1 MNGLHGIHQA
11 AALDQL
17 ARDLYVNRMEYLGLP
32 ITLWPDV
39 PFNER
44 QIFVELSARTLRMM
58 CEPSA
63 GTTTDALFHL
73 ANALGR
79 AEITTGLRQTRRDN
93 VIGQIRPQ
101 GAA

>member
-1 MNGLHGIHQA
+1 MSLTSIHQA

-17 ARDLYVNRMEYLGLP
+17 ARDLCVNHAEYLGLEVVP
-32 ITLWPDV
+32 WPDV
-39 PFNER
+39 PFNLR
-44 QIFVELSARTLRMM
+44 QVYLELSARTLRMM

-79 AEITTGLRQTRRDN
+79 AEITTGLRQTRHDN
-93 VIGQIRPQ
+93 VIGRIQPQ

>member
-1 MNGLHGIHQA
+1 MSALHGIRA
-11 AALDQL
+11 SAALDQL
-17 ARDLYVNRMEYLGLP
+17 ARDLYVNHQEYLGLP
-32 ITLWPDV
+32 IICWPDV
-39 PFNER
+39 PFNLR
-44 QIFVELSARTLRMM
+44 QVYLELSARTLRMM

-79 AEITTGLRQTRRDN
+79 AEVTYGLGPTRDDKI
-93 VIGQIRPQ
+93 IGRIRPH

>member
-1 MNGLHGIHQA
+1 MSLDAIHRA

-17 ARDLYVNRMEYLGLP
+17 ARDLFVNHQEYLGQP
-32 ITLWPDV
+32 IVPWPDV
-39 PFNER
+39 PFNLR
-44 QIFVELSARTLRMM
+44 QVYLELSARTLRMM
-58 CEPSA
+58 CEQPKGA
-63 GTTTDALFHL
+63 TTTDALFHL

-79 AEITTGLRQTRRDN
+79 AEITTGLRPVLGK